1 MNKGVKVMTENNLD
15 DFLLQNTGQY
25 FGVPDMKFQY
35 EIGDSVILKAMATV
49 EGRAKSGIPGFKR
62 SLGRFLRKL
71 VRKINIILVSF

>member
-49 EGRAKSGIPGFKR
+49 EGRAKSDIPGFKR